1 MKKYSSRFTVKC
13 LGAVM
18 EIINVTPKDL
28 CCVIKTV
35 FVYATIPLVAWKGLD
50 LLSSF
55 VQQMP

>member
-1 MKKYSSRFTVKC
+1 
-13 LGAVM
+13 M